1 MPLRKVAKVEFVGE
15 FPFVVPL
22 VTWSNGESEFL
33 VGGRENEN
41 KAVTTVGIRGEST
54 IRSPSAS
61 FPSSPVLE
69 IPQLNIKPLT
79 EYLEQVSKNMATALT
94 RIMPKQ
100 ESVDARKETQ
110 AQYIQRLQK
119 EGKLYP
125 QCEDSSFVLTKCV
138 TCDRKEICDILREE
152 ERRRQEE
159 FDRLYGSR

>member
-15 FPFVVPL
+15 FPFVTPFI
-22 VTWSNGESEFL
+22 TWSDGKSEFL
-33 VGGRENEN
+33 VGGRENKN
-41 KAVTTVGIRGEST
+41 KTGAKVGIQGET
-54 IRSPSAS
+54 IRSSSAL

-69 IPQLNIKPLT
+69 ISQPNIKPLT
-79 EYLEQVSKNMATALT
+79 DYLEKVSQNMATALAQM
-94 RIMPKQ
+94 MPKQ